1 MRPTTLFPS
10 QEAHEWLRLA
20 ARDIRLAELAL
31 GDSPPLVGEALYH
44 AQQAA
49 EKALKGYLVNAGV
62 PYPLTHDVRRL
73 VNTCGET
80 DPELMAILL
89 PATGLTQFATRFR
102 YPGEDQPHMSE
113 AQPWLSLAKLVVAEV
128 ARRVPTD

>member
-1 MRPTTLFPS
+1 MS
-10 QEAHEWLRLA
+10 GCAWLLGTFVWPNWRLA
-20 ARDIRLAELAL
+20 IP
-31 GDSPPLVGEALYH
+31 PPLVGEALYH

-73 VNTCGET
+73 VNLCGEAA
-80 DPELMAILL
+80 PELMAILL

-102 YPGEDQPHMSE
+102 YPVEDQPHISE
-113 AQPWLSLAKLVVAEV
+113 AQPWLAIAKLVVAEV
-128 ARRVPTD
+128 ARRMPPD